1 MKPVGFVKV
10 MWFKSQQ
17 NNVANVTVQK
27 YFFITLL
34 YGSFYYL
41 LLLSVYVGIIIFII
55 LFFFMFALG
64 ICPFLF
70 YVARVM
76 KVSAL
81 HLKFIKNEKI
91 LFMNIHRLFK
101 TALLLHFSY

>member
-34 YGSFYYL
+34 YCSFYYL
-41 LLLSVYVGIIIFII
+41 LLLSVYVGILIFII
-55 LFFFMFALG
+55 LFFHV
-64 ICPFLF
+64 CPWSLLF
-70 YVARVM
+70 
-76 KVSAL
+76 
-81 HLKFIKNEKI
+81 FILCCQGDESKCSSFKI
-91 LFMNIHRLFK
+91 H
-101 TALLLHFSY
+101 